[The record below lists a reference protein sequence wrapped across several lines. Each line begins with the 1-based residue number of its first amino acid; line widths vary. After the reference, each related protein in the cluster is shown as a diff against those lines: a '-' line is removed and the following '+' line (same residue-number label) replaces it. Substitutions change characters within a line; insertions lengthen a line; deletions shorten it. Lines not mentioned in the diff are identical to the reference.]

1 LRETWLKPPPGEN
14 VVRGS
19 LIAVL
24 SIKSTFID
32 PIWKGPG
39 CFVGTGS
46 RLAGYWI
53 AVGGEIALAAELF
66 SLRGRPSILDI
77 S

>member
-39 CFVGTGS
+39 CFYQFKSNAAQLRDVQTRALGVQ
-46 RLAGYWI
+46 LA
-53 AVGGEIALAAELF
+53 
-66 SLRGRPSILDI
+66 IL
-77 S
+77 